1 MSTYTEF
8 KDAIAARGAL
18 QPELYSLMAKQ
29 QGKEQFSP
37 AHQQAIYNFSLSPS
51 LKKGITA
58 LREAAEDRDRPA
70 DFDWTVRHH
79 IEWLI
84 VALLASYDL
93 PFEVGKLK
101 TEFFD
106 ACCDLSQI
114 TAHQPTKELAWA
126 IMGSPAQSWTLI
138 TLHPDSELSQTK
150 A

>member
-8 KDAIAARGAL
+8 KNAIAARGAL

-37 AHQQAIYNFSLSPS
+37 AHQQAIHDFSLTPS
-51 LKKGITA
+51 LKKGIVA
-58 LREAAEDRDRPA
+58 LRKAAEDRDRPA

-84 VALLASYDL
+84 VALLASFDL
-93 PFEVGKLK
+93 PFEVGELK
-101 TEFFD
+101 TKFFD
-106 ACCDLSQI
+106 ACCDLSQV
-114 TAHQPTKELAWA
+114 TTHQPTKELAWA
-126 IMGSPAQSWTLI
+126 IMGSPAQSWILI
-138 TLHPDSELSQTK
+138 KLHPDSELSPTK